1 MLLTVVNDLKNK
13 IRDIKKITKALLW
26 AVFGEPLLQGAS
38 FPGTFFLKLI
48 FGLSYGKYKKLL

>member
-26 AVFGEPLLQGAS
+26 AVFGEPLLQSAS

-48 FGLSYGKYKKLL
+48 FGLS